1 LVDPSTHPVE
11 ARVKATRDPA
21 SAPVRQERRSDA
33 KERIM
38 ERLVGALV
46 SAATAGLICLAGL
59 ATTGGAQA
67 APAEARAA
75 KAAPAFPLWHRGGYA
90 SFALSGDAA
99 QARLSPAFRACIAGA
114 GSEAAKDACID
125 DEAAVQG
132 AILDAAFRT
141 ALARR
146 DNGKARDALRTE
158 QAAWSRGAGGLG
170 EIVRRTVW
178 LELA

>member
-1 LVDPSTHPVE
+1 
-11 ARVKATRDPA
+11 
-21 SAPVRQERRSDA
+21 
-33 KERIM
+33 M

-67 APAEARAA
+67 APAEPRAA
-75 KAAPAFPLWHRGGYA
+75 RTAPAFPLWHRGGYA
-90 SFALSGDAA
+90 SFALAADAA
-99 QARLSPAFRACIAGA
+99 EARLSPAFRDCIAGA
-114 GSEAAKDACID
+114 GSEAAKDSCAA
-125 DEAAVQG
+125 EESAVQA

-141 ALARR
+141 AIARR
-146 DNGKARDALRTE
+146 DSGKARDALRAE
-158 QAAWSRGAGGLG
+158 QAAWSRGAAGLD